1 MEDPR
6 AWREVLVARAAARL
20 EVWHRE
26 AGAARAAAETAV
38 DALLQG
44 SELHLIGIAGRE
56 QGWCWIGPRGR
67 DLGVRDLDLT
77 SLAVAEVRDWLC
89 EHARDSGLVGMRAS
103 ARPELPVSG
112 ALVDDPRFSVFS
124 TNMRPVADR
133 GAAHTRAAGADVE
146 AGVRRLRLVALHG
159 GVHRGSDRRRRAS
172 RRGAPGRRGADGE
185 AAARGPATPEQ
196 HLFVAVLDGAEAGA
210 ALAVDGLRGALRLRR
225 RDPRGAPRA
234 RPRPGADGRRGG
246 LVRGDGAP
254 ALGLNVF
261 GHNARA
267 RALYD
272 SLGYRVV
279 EDACRAD
286 LG

>member
-38 DALLQG
+38 DALLEG
-44 SELHLIGIAGRE
+44 SELHRIGIAGRE

-77 SLAVAEVRDWLC
+77 SLPAVAEVRDWLC

-124 TNMRPVADR
+124 TNMCLELTGAPPTPVRLEPMSEPAYVDYAERSTVEYTADR
-133 GAAHTRAAGADVE
+133 IAAGEHPDEARQVAEEQMVE
-146 AGVRRLRLVALHG
+146 LLPAGL
-159 GVHRGSDRRRRAS
+159 
-172 RRGAPGRRGADGE
+172 
-185 AAARGPATPEQ
+185 ATPEQ
-196 HLFVAVLDGAEAGA
+196 HLFVAVLDGAEVGLLWLSTDSAVPFVYDVEIHEEHRGRGLGRALMDA
-210 ALAVDGLRGALRLRR
+210 AAAWCVAH
-225 RDPRGAPRA
+225 
-234 RPRPGADGRRGG
+234 
-246 LVRGDGAP
+246 GAP